1 LKKFPLLELLSFKL
15 NGSEVVS
22 IVGEAVAL
30 VVVVFEV
37 EVVVLF
43 FWNFIPLACK
53 FAVIFANSS
62 LTCCWITIIFKNK
75 KKKK

>member
-43 FWNFIPLACK
+43 F
-53 FAVIFANSS
+53 
-62 LTCCWITIIFKNK
+62 
-75 KKKK
+75 